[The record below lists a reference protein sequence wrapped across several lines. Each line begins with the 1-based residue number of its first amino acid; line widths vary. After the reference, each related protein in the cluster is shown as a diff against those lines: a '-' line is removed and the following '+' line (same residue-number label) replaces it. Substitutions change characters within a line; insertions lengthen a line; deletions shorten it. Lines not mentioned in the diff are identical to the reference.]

1 MNMNVAVDRD
11 NQSRQNETT
20 KANGIRIELM
30 ILFMVDFLMMFD
42 QAYSHSIKRYL

>member
-1 MNMNVAVDRD
+1 MNMNVAIDRN

-30 ILFMVDFLMMFD
+30 ISNDMV
-42 QAYSHSIKRYL
+42 